1 MRFGFS
7 NLITRYAS
15 PFPAATSGSPIAPIG
30 AVLENVTSAMGQLS
44 VPSVN
49 IGGIGVGV
57 IVGVDVGV
65 DVGVGVIVGVDVGV
79 DVGVVVGPN
88 SRPAP
93 QPDIVTLIIKTRITR

>member
-7 NLITRYAS
+7 NLTTRYAS
-15 PFPAATSGSPIAPIG
+15 PFPAATSGSPTAPIG

-65 DVGVGVIVGVDVGV
+65 NVGVGVIVGVDVGV

-88 SRPAP
+88 SCPDP
-93 QPDIVTLIIKTRITR
+93 QPKLMTKTRITR